1 MKKIAFIVLTTLV
14 SISLISCRNNDDDND
29 DGIDDTVVVNYSVL
43 NASFEDDM
51 DQILDYSWDTFQ
63 SFSFYS
69 QVDTKASVG
78 NQSLEVTSPFGGFL
92 SVWQVLPIAGE
103 NYRNDFDA
111 QYDDLVTY
119 GTLNETGLPEIGDK
133 VELSI
138 DMLVTADTNITNTTP
153 FLVYVESEDA
163 DGNKTIIAESDVEEI
178 SKDEWF
184 TITTIPAGNEG
195 IVPDDSVL
203 LVISFQINI
212 PEDGTVYMDHAQFG
226 KRIGSDEIDDD
237 KDVEFDGLGSALTIE
252 NESFENGNP
261 FISTQP
267 MTIADEAYYGTKS
280 LTLDSNQEASL
291 ELNIIDQTNNYLS
304 AGIWAKSSGT
314 GDVTLML
321 EAFYDGSYQLISTDL
336 LEDVGIWSYLKTNI
350 SDIDLSSKD
359 ISKIRITIKNDT
371 NSIARFDLVQAG
383 DYQSFNGNPDKM
395 ALIAYQPWY
404 ASEAEGWGNWQYT
417 DASDYDG
424 GTNSYPSRYID
435 GKRDIASVYYPLIGA
450 YDSSDPEVINYH
462 LDLIKAMNIDVVQ
475 VNYYADLNQNMLDAL
490 ETVFE
495 LAEQKDL
502 KVSILYEPKIH
513 IYGWI
518 PNNNRIEALEAIE
531 QDMKN
536 FIDRYGDS
544 KALLQ
549 FDGEPMI
556 EIFGVNIV
564 RNSEWNLILDQLS
577 EDGYNPYLMGDN
589 IQNSDYSSMKGMFQW
604 DLYNDEL
611 ANGNLSVVSDHVE
624 RINQD
629 TLDWAS
635 ANQGSNFPVGLVY
648 PGFDDS
654 KVLGWDLGVAR
665 KIEETG
671 PNFYQTAWDQMQ
683 EMKDSFNWVLVATFN
698 DWNEG
703 TVIEPEVEWGHEMA
717 IITQKEVAQFKGSGI
732 IDADLLETITQNYL
746 DSRENQYD

>member
-1 MKKIAFIVLTTLV
+1 MKKITVLVILISLAIGLV
-14 SISLISCRNNDDDND
+14 SCKDNVED
-29 DGIDDTVVVNYSVL
+29 PVDDTVVVNYSVL
-43 NASFEDDM
+43 NQSFEDDM
-51 DQILDYSWDTFQ
+51 DQVLDYSWDTFQ

-69 QVDTKASVG
+69 QTTEKSSDG
-78 NQSLEVTSPFGGFL
+78 DQSLEVTSPFGGFL
-92 SVWQVLPIAGE
+92 SVWQVLPIEGE
-103 NYRNDFDA
+103 DYRDDFDDQFDA
-111 QYDDLVTY
+111 L
-119 GTLNETGLPEIGDK
+119 ETFGSSNNSGLPAIGDK

-138 DMLVTADTNITNTTP
+138 DMLVTSETDITNTTP

-163 DGNKTIIAESDVEEI
+163 DGNKTIIAESDVEDI
-178 SKDEWF
+178 TKDEWF
-184 TITTIPAGNEG
+184 TITTIPAGNDG
-195 IVPDDSVL
+195 IVPEDAVL

-212 PEDGTVYMDHAQFG
+212 PEDGTVYMDNAQFG
-226 KRIGSDEIDDD
+226 KRVDSGEIDDETE
-237 KDVEFDGLGSALTIE
+237 VEFEGLGSALSIE
-252 NESFENGNP
+252 NESFESGNP
-261 FISTQP
+261 FVSTHE
-267 MTIADEAYYGTKS
+267 MTIANQGYYGTSS
-280 LTLDSNQEASL
+280 LALDAGQEATL
-291 ELNIIDQTNNYLS
+291 ELDLTDQTNNYLS
-304 AGIWAKSSGT
+304 AGIWAKSSASGQA
-314 GDVTLML
+314 TLTL
-321 EAFYDGSYQLISTDL
+321 EAYYDGAYQQLGTKT
-336 LEDVGIWSYLKTNI
+336 LEKMSVWQYLKT
-350 SDIDLSSKD
+350 DLIETDLEDKE
-359 ISKIRITIKNDT
+359 ISKIRITLNNDKDGIT
-371 NSIARFDLVQAG
+371 YFDLVQAG
-383 DYQSFNGNPDKM
+383 DYQAFNGNPHKM

-424 GTNSYPSRYID
+424 GVNSYPSRYID
-435 GKRDIASVYYPLIGA
+435 GQRDIASVYYPMIGA

-490 ETVFE
+490 EVIFE
-495 LAEQKDL
+495 LAEEKGL
-502 KVSILYEPKIH
+502 KVSVLYEPKIH

-518 PNNNRIEALEAIE
+518 PHNNRIEAIEAIE

-564 RNSEWNLILDQLS
+564 RNSEWNLILDELA
-577 EDGYNPYLMGDN
+577 EDGYYPQLMGDN

-604 DLYNDEL
+604 DLYSDEL
-611 ANGNLSVVSDHVE
+611 SDGDLSVVTSHIE

-635 ANQGSNFPVGLVY
+635 SNLGSNFPVGIVY

-665 KIEETG
+665 KIDETG
-671 PNFYQTAWDQMQ
+671 PEFYQTAWDQMQ
-683 EMKDSFNWVLVATFN
+683 SMKDSFNWVLVATFN

-703 TVIEPEVEWGHEMA
+703 TIIEPEVDWGHEMA
-717 IITQKEVAQFKGSGI
+717 IITQKEVAEFKGYGT
-732 IDADLLETITQNYL
+732 IDADLLESITQNYL